1 MDVAESW
8 GLPAGFSPVRHPISD
23 DVKNVVRDLLGPGEP
38 VVVTLSN
45 EGDSITLIATP
56 QRLFSVRAGT
66 VGGAGVTGANV
77 REFSWEGITK
87 LILQPA
93 ALNVKI
99 AIHYRTMDGRTVEVG
114 RRAAMG
120 KDAVDNVMP
129 FESNAGSDAFQ
140 AIYDIWQHKKPP
152 TGGLG

>member
-8 GLPAGFSPVRHPISD
+8 GLPAGFRPVRHPISD
-23 DVKNVVRDLLGPGEP
+23 DVKNVVRDLLSPGEP
-38 VVVTLSN
+38 VIVTLSN
-45 EGDSITLIATP
+45 EGDSISLVATP
-56 QRLFSVRAGT
+56 QRLFTIRAGT
-66 VGGAGVTGANV
+66 VAGSGITGANV
-77 REFSWEGITK
+77 REFPWEGITK
-87 LILQPA
+87 MILQPA

-129 FESNAGSDAFQ
+129 FESAAGSDAFQ
-140 AIYDIWQHKKPP
+140 AIFDVWQHKKPS
-152 TGGLG
+152 TGPLG